1 MRPDRALEQTM
12 RLSDEST
19 CEGALFVVEN
29 SAFTF
34 AAGSTI
40 ALPAMVSVWGE
51 SGLATELGLIL

>member
-1 MRPDRALEQTM
+1 M